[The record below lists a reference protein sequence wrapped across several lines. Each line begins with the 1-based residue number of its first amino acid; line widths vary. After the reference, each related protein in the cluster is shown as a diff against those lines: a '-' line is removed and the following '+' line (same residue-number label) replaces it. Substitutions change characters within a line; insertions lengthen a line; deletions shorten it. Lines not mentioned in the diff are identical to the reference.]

1 MSVIG
6 NEFSGLPLDV
16 LIGGPLTSACNAQ
29 VMLANATQNFIN
41 DVGFKTVTS
50 GTGTGA
56 TTSLVT
62 RQIDFEYW
70 QPMPI
75 DNTATTG
82 TAGSQAQVQNVK
94 ISVPLLAIV
103 NVPAL
108 MIKSVDITF
117 DMEVKSTEAHSDS
130 TAASATAS
138 ASASAGWGPFSAQVA
153 ISGSVSTAQ
162 SNTSS
167 TDRSAK
173 YHVEVR
179 ARDEGMPEGLS
190 RVLSML
196 QRAIAPISVGAPQ
209 ANTAITH

>member
-1 MSVIG
+1 MSFMG
-6 NEFSGLPLDV
+6 NEFSGLPLDA

-41 DVGFKTVTS
+41 NVGFRTIT
-50 GTGTGA
+50 TGTGSTA
-56 TTSLVT
+56 TQTQVP
-62 RQIDFEYW
+62 RQVDFQYL
-70 QPMPI
+70 QPVPI
-75 DNTATTG
+75 DPASSASG
-82 TAGSQAQVQNVK
+82 PDALVQQIK
-94 ISVPLLAIV
+94 LSVPLLAIV

-117 DMEVKSTEAHSDS
+117 DMEVKSTEMHADS
-130 TAASATAS
+130 TAASASAS
-138 ASASAGWGPFSAQVA
+138 ASASGGWGPFSAQVS
-153 ISGSVSTAQ
+153 ISGTVSTQQ

-179 ARDEGMPEGLS
+179 ARDDGMPEGLS

-196 QRAIAPISVGAPQ
+196 QRAIAPVSIGAPQ
-209 ANTAITH
+209 TQASLPH

>member
-6 NEFSGLPLDV
+6 NEFSGLPLDI

-41 DVGFKTVTS
+41 DVGFKKVP
-50 GTGTGA
+50 GTA
-56 TTSLVT
+56 TNALPTLVT

-70 QPMPI
+70 QPLPI
-75 DNTATTG
+75 DNTATTA
-82 TAGSQAQVQNVK
+82 TTGSQAQVQNVK

-117 DMEVKSTEAHSDS
+117 DMEVKSTEAHTDS
-130 TAASATAS
+130 TAASGTVS
-138 ASASAGWGPFSAQVA
+138 ASASGGFGPFSAQVS

-190 RVLSML
+190 RVLGML

>member
-6 NEFSGLPLDV
+6 NEFSGLPLDA

-41 DVGFKTVTS
+41 NVGFKTTTS
-50 GTGTGA
+50 GTGNN
-56 TTSLVT
+56 TTSTQVT
-62 RQIDFEYW
+62 RQVDFEFW

-75 DNTATTG
+75 DSTAASG
-82 TAGSQAQVQNVK
+82 TSGAVAQVQKVK
-94 ISVPLLAIV
+94 LSVPLLAIV
-103 NVPAL
+103 NVPAM

-117 DMEVKSTEAHSDS
+117 DMEVKSTEMHNDS
-130 TAASATAS
+130 TAASASAS
-138 ASASAGWGPFSAQVA
+138 ASASGGWGPFSAQVS
-153 ISGSVSTAQ
+153 ISGSVSTQQ
-162 SNTSS
+162 SNTAA

-190 RVLSML
+190 RVMGML

-209 ANTAITH
+209 PTITQ